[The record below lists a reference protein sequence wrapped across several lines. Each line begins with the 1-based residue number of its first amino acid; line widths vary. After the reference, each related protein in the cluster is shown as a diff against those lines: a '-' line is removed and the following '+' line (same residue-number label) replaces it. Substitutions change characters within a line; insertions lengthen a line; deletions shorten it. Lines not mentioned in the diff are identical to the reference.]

1 MVRMR
6 SFLFF
11 SILVSGLFS
20 IIFVNFTVYDDGFE
34 IMLDNSGPYI
44 GAEFPKNLGFT
55 GEGIK
60 IAVIDTCINFG
71 HPDFFNQ
78 EETSR
83 FFNGYDFVYN
93 EGKLQIRTSKV

>member
-11 SILVSGLFS
+11 SILVSVLFS

-60 IAVIDTCINFG
+60 IAVIDTGIIEG
-71 HPDFFNQ
+71 DPLDPKKHP
-78 EETSR
+78 TI
-83 FFNGYDFVYN
+83 G
-93 EGKLQIRTSKV
+93 LQ